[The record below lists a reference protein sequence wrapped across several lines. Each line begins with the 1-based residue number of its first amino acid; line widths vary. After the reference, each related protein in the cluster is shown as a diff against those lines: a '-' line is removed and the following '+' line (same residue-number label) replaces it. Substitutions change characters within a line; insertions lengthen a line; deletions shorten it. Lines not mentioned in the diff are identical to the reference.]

1 MINDLF
7 ILFII
12 ISIIIIIIVI
22 IKVIKTMK
30 KCQMKVYLGNGDIID
45 VNIYHKLNYMLN
57 MKLADYYE
65 ILE

>member
-12 ISIIIIIIVI
+12 ISIITITVI

-30 KCQMKVYLGNGDIID
+30 KCQMKVYLGNGGIID
-45 VNIYHKLNYMLN
+45 ANIYHKMNYMLN
-57 MKLADYYE
+57 MKLTPR
-65 ILE
+65 